1 MIVGIIIEEFISQL
15 YSFFKNKSVVVVL
28 TIVVFS
34 VFMVKQVNLLQR
46 EIRQNIIYGKDI
58 NFVMTEV
65 KKVFPKIPAKPI
77 FYVDGDRTFFLTN
90 THFPLQ
96 LGPGYMLMMA
106 YTPSPNASKDLL
118 GVNYLCGLT
127 DQGYME
133 VNGKG
138 YGYFFDKDKLLQ
150 LFQTDKGLSV
160 DQIVGMYYYGND
172 RRLIDTTQSIR
183 EYVGHYR

>member
-1 MIVGIIIEEFISQL
+1 
-15 YSFFKNKSVVVVL
+15 
-28 TIVVFS
+28 
-34 VFMVKQVNLLQR
+34 
-46 EIRQNIIYGKDI
+46 
-58 NFVMTEV
+58 
-65 KKVFPKIPAKPI
+65 
-77 FYVDGDRTFFLTN
+77 
-90 THFPLQ
+90 
-96 LGPGYMLMMA
+96 
-106 YTPSPNASKDLL
+106 
-118 GVNYLCGLT
+118 
-127 DQGYME
+127 ME